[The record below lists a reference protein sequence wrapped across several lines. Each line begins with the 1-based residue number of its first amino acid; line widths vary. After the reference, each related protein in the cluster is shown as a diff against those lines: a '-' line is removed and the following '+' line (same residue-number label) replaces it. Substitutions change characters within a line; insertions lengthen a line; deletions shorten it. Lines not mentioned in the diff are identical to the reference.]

1 MYYKLSIEAFSQ
13 KILYNFYSELITYLN
28 SKFYLNNEHKKE
40 YFFFKSNIFF
50 LQKHIKKYTLNKSPH
65 VNKKAREQF
74 ETRIYKAI
82 ILLKIKNLII
92 LEKIEFFYI
101 FYFLKKFINNFLHS
115 GLIKLR
121 LKLIKKKKNS
131 LCIKEKNN
139 IDKIISYMKL
149 NKDYF
154 RLLIINIMY
163 KKKIILEDKNTNLYK
178 LVLDIKNKNK
188 ILLKNKKRKLKIL

>member
-13 KILYNFYSELITYLN
+13 KILYNFYLELVIYLN
-28 SKFYLNNEHKKE
+28 SKFYLSNEYKKK
-40 YFFFKSNIFF
+40 YFFFKYSIFF
-50 LQKHIKKYTLNKSPH
+50 LQKCIKKYTLNKSPH

-82 ILLKIKNLII
+82 ILLKIKDLIR

-121 LKLIKKKKNS
+121 LKLIKKIKFPLVKSFFIQKNKEYIKKKNDLIS
-131 LCIKEKNN
+131 NKIKSF
-139 IDKIISYMKL
+139 IKL
-149 NKDYF
+149 NNSK
-154 RLLIINIMY
+154 NIY
-163 KKKIILEDKNTNLYK
+163 LYK
-178 LVLDIKNKNK
+178 LILDIKNKKK
-188 ILLKNKKRKLKIL
+188 IILKNKKRKLKIL